1 MTGTG
6 AECDDGTIVAALFM
20 EIGIRPSLQGY
31 DYLKEAV
38 LLYKKH
44 NGIMKNITKEI
55 AEKYNVPIAKVD
67 KTMRAAL
74 NYVQDKLNRLN
85 AILKID
91 YIQPNMTIST
101 KEFLALISEYINN
114 DYFRNEIL
122 KKTLKNLNN
131 LKI

>member
-1 MTGTG
+1 MSPPQGK
-6 AECDDGTIVAALFM
+6 
-20 EIGIRPSLQGY
+20 SLAG
-31 DYLKEAV
+31 V
-38 LLYKKH
+38 LLSIYCTEYCSNKL
-44 NGIMKNITKEI
+44 MKNITMEI
-55 AEKYNVPIAKVD
+55 ADKYNVPIAKVD

-74 NYVQDKLNRLN
+74 NYVQDQGKLNHLN

-131 LKI
+131 RK

>member
-1 MTGTG
+1 M
-6 AECDDGTIVAALFM
+6 
-20 EIGIRPSLQGY
+20 GIRSSLQGY

-44 NGIMKNITKEI
+44 NGVMKNITKEI
-55 AEKYNVPIAKVD
+55 SEKYNVPIAKVD

-74 NYVQDKLNRLN
+74 NYVQAQGKLNRLN

-101 KEFLALISEYINN
+101 KEFLALISEYVNN

-122 KKTLKNLNN
+122 KKTLKNL
-131 LKI
+131 

>member
-1 MTGTG
+1 MTETG
-6 AECDDGTIVAALFM
+6 AECDDGTIVAALFTEM
-20 EIGIRPSLQGY
+20 GIRPSLQGY

-44 NGIMKNITKEI
+44 NGVMKNITKEI
-55 AEKYNVPIAKVD
+55 SEKYNVPKAKVD

-74 NYVQDKLNRLN
+74 NYVQAQGKLNRLN

-101 KEFLALISEYINN
+101 KEFLALISEYVNN

-122 KKTLKNLNN
+122 KKTLKNL
-131 LKI
+131 

>member
-1 MTGTG
+1 MTETG

-44 NGIMKNITKEI
+44 NGVMKNITKEI
-55 AEKYNVPIAKVD
+55 SERYNVPIAKVD

-74 NYVQDKLNRLN
+74 NYVQDQGKFNRLN
-85 AILKID
+85 AILKNRLYTAEYD
-91 YIQPNMTIST
+91 YRY
-101 KEFLALISEYINN
+101 E
-114 DYFRNEIL
+114 RIL
-122 KKTLKNLNN
+122 SVDFGIHK
-131 LKI
+131 

>member
-1 MTGTG
+1 M
-6 AECDDGTIVAALFM
+6 
-20 EIGIRPSLQGY
+20 GIRSSLQGY

-44 NGIMKNITKEI
+44 NGVMKNITKEI
-55 AEKYNVPIAKVD
+55 SEKYNIPKAKVD

-74 NYVQDKLNRLN
+74 NYVQVQGKLNRLN

-101 KEFLALISEYINN
+101 KEFLALISEYVNN

-122 KKTLKNLNN
+122 KKTLKNL
-131 LKI
+131 

>member
-1 MTGTG
+1 MTETG
-6 AECDDGTIVAALFM
+6 AECDDGTIVAALFTEM
-20 EIGIRPSLQGY
+20 GIRPSLQGY

-38 LLYKKH
+38 LLHKKH
-44 NGIMKNITKEI
+44 NGVMKNITKEI
-55 AEKYNVPIAKVD
+55 SEKYNVPKVKAD

-74 NYVQDKLNRLN
+74 NYGQAQGKLNRLN

-101 KEFLALISEYINN
+101 KEFLALISEYVNN

-122 KKTLKNLNN
+122 KKTLKNL
-131 LKI
+131 

>member
-1 MTGTG
+1 M
-6 AECDDGTIVAALFM
+6 AEQEADCSDSTIVSALLI

-38 LLYKKH
+38 LIYKKH
-44 NGIMKNITKEI
+44 NGVMKNITKEI
-55 AEKYNVPIAKVD
+55 SDKYNVPIAKVD

-74 NYVQDKLNRLN
+74 NYVQDQGKLNQLN

-91 YIQPNMTIST
+91 YIRPNMTIGT

-122 KKTLKNLNN
+122 RKTLKNL
-131 LKI
+131 

>member
-1 MTGTG
+1 MMVETG
-6 AECDDGTIVAALFM
+6 AECDDGTIIAALFM

-44 NGIMKNITKEI
+44 NGVMKNITKEI
-55 AEKYNVPIAKVD
+55 SEKYNVPTAKVD

-74 NYVQDKLNRLN
+74 NYVQDQGKLNRLN

-91 YIQPNMTIST
+91 YIQPNMTIGT

-114 DYFRNEIL
+114 DYFKNEIL
-122 KKTLKNLNN
+122 RKTLKNL
-131 LKI
+131 